1 MDDSHILTR
10 ADQRIIR
17 GAYRNSEVKESGS
30 MRHVPAYIDALIRN
44 LAETY
49 SQKKIA
55 EILNQQLI
63 LRPNGLLWQQFH
75 VCRYF
80 QAHGIQTVHKWKG
93 SKNIAHLK

>member
-1 MDDSHILTR
+1 MDADHMLTR
-10 ADQRIIR
+10 ADQRILR
-17 GAYRNSEVKESGS
+17 DVGRNSEVKENPQ
-30 MRHVPAYIDALIRN
+30 RYVPAYIDSLIRK

-49 SQKKIA
+49 SQKAIA
-55 EILNQQLI
+55 DILNQQLI

-80 QAHGIQTVHKWKG
+80 KEHGIQAVHKWKG

>member
-1 MDDSHILTR
+1 MDHLLTRKDAHIL
-10 ADQRIIR
+10 R
-17 GAYRNSEVKESGS
+17 GSYRSTEIKENSH
-30 MRHVPAYIDALIRN
+30 RYVPAYIDALIRK

-55 EILNQQLI
+55 DALNQQLI

-80 QAHGIQTVHKWKG
+80 KEHGIVGVHKWRG
-93 SKNIAHLK
+93 PRNMVY